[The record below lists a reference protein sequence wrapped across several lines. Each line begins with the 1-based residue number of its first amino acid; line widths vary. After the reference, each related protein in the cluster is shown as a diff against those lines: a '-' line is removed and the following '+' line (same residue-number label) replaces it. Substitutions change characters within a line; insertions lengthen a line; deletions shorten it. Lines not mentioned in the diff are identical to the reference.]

1 MENSFSRTMGE
12 GQVHAA
18 KGSYAVR
25 VGKDTDTRNKP
36 RDRAGS
42 QQQS

>member
-1 MENSFSRTMGE
+1 MERGLSRTVRE
-12 GQVHAA
+12 EQVHSA

-25 VGKDTDTRNKP
+25 VGGDTDTRNKP

-42 QQQS
+42 QQQT